1 MAPGHGPPHPGT
13 ALAWRY
19 VESVS
24 AVDLAAVIVA
34 VVCLATVA
42 VLTVAVVSLV
52 RTMRALRTVVE
63 DLSASALPMV
73 DDLHTTVAKADAELH
88 RVDRVVGRAER
99 IAVTVDH
106 ASRLTHRAFA
116 PPLIKGLSLVSG
128 AGQAGRRLRDR
139 RRVRRSLDVAT
150 APPGASAAEAVA
162 AAAVPAASDSAPGG
176 RNRRPRRTVPAG
188 GRPRAGAASAGGANR
203 AHRTTG
209 RLRR

>member
-1 MAPGHGPPHPGT
+1 M
-13 ALAWRY
+13 
-19 VESVS
+19 S

-52 RTMRALRTVVE
+52 RTMRELQTVVE
-63 DLSASALPMV
+63 DLRASALPMV

-88 RVDRVVGRAER
+88 RVDRVIGRAER

-128 AGQAGRRLRDR
+128 AGQAGRRLRHR
-139 RRVRRSLDVAT
+139 RRVRRSLDAAT
-150 APPGASAAEAVA
+150 APPGAAPEVA
-162 AAAVPAASDSAPGG
+162 AARGAAPEAGAAPAASGTARRGRTRRSRRATPGG
-176 RNRRPRRTVPAG
+176 A
-188 GRPRAGAASAGGANR
+188 RPRAGAASANGAGR
-203 AHRTTG
+203 AQRMAG
-209 RLRR
+209 RSRR